1 MSIGKNIKKFRKER
15 GFTQKKLGELSGI
28 NEVQI
33 RQYELGKANPKTET
47 LEKIASA
54 LGVSTYELQGISTQD
69 ILDSLSE
76 TTAFYNYLHALG
88 YEVHESPYND
98 KWILTENKSG
108 KDIFISN
115 EEMDT
120 LERTTRENIDM
131 RISYFIHD
139 GKHDK

>member
-1 MSIGKNIKKFRKER
+1 MSIGKNIKKFRKEK
-15 GFTQKKLGELSGI
+15 GFTQKELGEKCGVH
-28 NEVQI
+28 EVQI
-33 RQYELGKANPKTET
+33 RRYELGNATPQANT

-69 ILDSLSE
+69 ILNSLSE
-76 TTAFYNYLHALG
+76 TATFYNYLHALG

-98 KWILTENKSG
+98 KWVIRISESNA
-108 KDIFISN
+108 DIYISN

-120 LERTTRENIDM
+120 LEHTTRENIDM

-139 GKHDK
+139 GKHGK